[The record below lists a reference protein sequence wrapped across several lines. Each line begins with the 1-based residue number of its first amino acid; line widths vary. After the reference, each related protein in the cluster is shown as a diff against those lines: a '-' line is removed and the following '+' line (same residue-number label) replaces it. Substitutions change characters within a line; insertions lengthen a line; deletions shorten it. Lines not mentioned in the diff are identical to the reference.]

1 MIKEKLKSVNF
12 WIAIVSA
19 IVMTLRAFGVE
30 MGGEEIDNAVS
41 GIAGV
46 LLIFGI
52 SFDPKSFSQKV
63 KSNVNAVSEKTE
75 IVKIETAEK
84 IEKNGQDMVDKNT
97 DTTENH
103 SETSGELPDDK
114 K

>member
-1 MIKEKLKSVNF
+1 
-12 WIAIVSA
+12 
-19 IVMTLRAFGVE
+19 

-41 GIAGV
+41 GVAGV

-63 KSNVNAVSEKTE
+63 KSNVNAVSGKTE

-84 IEKNGQDMVDKNT
+84 IEKNGQDMVDKKT
-97 DTTENH
+97 DIAEDH
-103 SETSGELPDDK
+103 SETGGELPDDK